1 MSEKAK
7 FVLKFGVLG
16 WGVPMFVV
24 SLFVERGFH
33 RRMLSQVIFAL
44 LWLSG
49 GAVFGLLGWGGRN
62 NRNRMDQKSS
72 PL

>member
-1 MSEKAK
+1 MSDKAK

-24 SLFVERGFH
+24 SLLIERGFH
-33 RRMLSQVIFAL
+33 WRTLSQVIFAL

-49 GAVFGLLGWGGRN
+49 GALFGLLLWGRRN
-62 NRNRMDQKSS
+62 NRNQMNQKSS

>member
-24 SLFVERGFH
+24 SLLIERGFH
-33 RRMLSQVIFAL
+33 WRTLSQVIFGL

-49 GAVFGLLGWGGRN
+49 GALFGLLLWGGRN
-62 NRNRMDQKSS
+62 HRNRMNQKSS

>member
-16 WGVPMFVV
+16 WGVPMLVV
-24 SLFVERGFH
+24 SLLVERGFH
-33 RRMLSQVIFAL
+33 WRTLSQVIFAL

-49 GAVFGLLGWGGRN
+49 GTLFGLLLWVGRN
-62 NRNRMDQKSS
+62 NQNRMNQKSS